1 MMKYTGSY
9 FASYFF
15 LNKKY
20 SQSHFIFWVCL
31 VSVLNK
37 CLKSESSLESH
48 NIHVIYMQIMVF
60 VFRGM
65 NFFYDCT
72 YCFTNLTMF
81 WTSIE
86 CTTHLSHRY
95 QFAEVR
101 YLRQEEMHKGKL
113 VPARVETTVIF
124 LPDVWSCNPTRLEW
138 ATLQAA
144 YKKQL
149 QKKVAAVS
157 KEGGKEA
164 NSQAQQSISLNPA
177 FSS

>member
-1 MMKYTGSY
+1 MIKYTGNY
-9 FASYFF
+9 FVPIFF
-15 LNKKY
+15 LNKKNP
-20 SQSHFIFWVCL
+20 QSHFIFWVCL

-37 CLKSESSLESH
+37 CLKSESSLES
-48 NIHVIYMQIMVF
+48 NKICYIYANYGF
-60 VFRGM
+60 CLPRYE
-65 NFFYDCT
+65 FFCDCT